1 MTSVTNKS
9 DINDS
14 ADIVMLVNSFY
25 DVLKQDE
32 MIGFIFKQ
40 VIGDDWS
47 HHLPVMYTFW
57 EAVLLGKTGYTG
69 NAVQKHI
76 AIDKNIPLQPE
87 HFERWQQVW
96 NTTVD
101 RLFEGEIAEDA
112 KKKAASMIQLI
123 SFKVNAARQGKSIL

>member
-1 MTSVTNKS
+1 MNRG
-9 DINDS
+9 DIANRE
-14 ADIVMLVNSFY
+14 DIEVLVNSFY
-25 DVLKQDE
+25 DVLKHDDVV
-32 MIGFIFKQ
+32 GFIFKDI
-40 VIGDDWS
+40 IGNDWS

-76 AIDKNIPLQPE
+76 AIDKSIPLLSV

-96 NTTVD
+96 NKTVD
-101 RLFEGEIAEDA
+101 TLFEGTIAEDA

-123 SFKVNAARQGKSIL
+123 SFKVNAARSGKSIL